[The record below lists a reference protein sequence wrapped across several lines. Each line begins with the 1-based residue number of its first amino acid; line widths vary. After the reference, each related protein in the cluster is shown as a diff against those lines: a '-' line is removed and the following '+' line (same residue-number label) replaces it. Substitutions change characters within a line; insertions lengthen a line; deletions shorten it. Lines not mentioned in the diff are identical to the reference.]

1 MYIIAPNT
9 FQKLFPIRIVYSHF
23 LFNRKEKGL
32 AVKIA
37 FQKRIVQVQKKVNV
51 ALVIIS
57 GIYAKI
63 RALRP
68 QS

>member
-37 FQKRIVQVQKKVNV
+37 LQKKK
-51 ALVIIS
+51 LYKCKRS
-57 GIYAKI
+57 
-63 RALRP
+63 
-68 QS
+68 

>member
-9 FQKLFPIRIVYSHF
+9 FKKLFPIRIVYSHF

-37 FQKRIVQVQKKVNV
+37 LQKKIV
-51 ALVIIS
+51 
-57 GIYAKI
+57 
-63 RALRP
+63 
-68 QS
+68 